1 MKYTCSMET
10 VQQNGRFT
18 LFSSKFLSIY
28 SILYGCNHV
37 FNYPNSKTTFKS
49 SLNSHVKWDT
59 VMEVCIWSIVYI
71 VKKWGHKNC
80 HPPMH
85 MLSYAPVSPVLFKKG
100 LPLTHKES
108 IVINCRKIW
117 FGGSL
122 HQSRLLDSTISNYL
136 VFSYIYGLIIS
147 CSVNLFLLFTIY
159 LIYLKK
165 VNLTFNCRVYWNT
178 LYLYPVLLSEE
189 GGGSPEFLNE

>member
-1 MKYTCSMET
+1 
-10 VQQNGRFT
+10 
-18 LFSSKFLSIY
+18 
-28 SILYGCNHV
+28 
-37 FNYPNSKTTFKS
+37 
-49 SLNSHVKWDT
+49 
-59 VMEVCIWSIVYI
+59 
-71 VKKWGHKNC
+71 
-80 HPPMH
+80 MH

-136 VFSYIYGLIIS
+136 VFSYNIYGLIIS

-189 GGGSPEFLNE
+189 GGGVQNSSTSNHRHPNVFCGERASQLVISQNKRNIKSVIS